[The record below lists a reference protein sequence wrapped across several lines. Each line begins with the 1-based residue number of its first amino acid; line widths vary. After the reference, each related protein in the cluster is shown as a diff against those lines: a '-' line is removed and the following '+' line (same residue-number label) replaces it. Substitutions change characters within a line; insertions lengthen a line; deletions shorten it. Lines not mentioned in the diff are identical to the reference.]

1 MIELEINQKKIHLKE
16 FPSKALESTII
27 GFIKAL
33 NLEEE
38 PHEIKIFIKKDA
50 PDKNNP

>member
-1 MIELEINQKKIHLKE
+1 MIEIEINDKKIRLKE

-38 PHEIKIFIKKDA
+38 PHDIKIFIKKDA
-50 PDKNNP
+50 PNKNNP

>member
-27 GFIKAL
+27 GFITSL
-33 NLEEE
+33 NLEEPPKE
-38 PHEIKIFIKKDA
+38 VKIIIKDT
-50 PDKNNP
+50 PSEDGT